1 MLLATHLA
9 ETSVT
14 IDDVVYVID
23 SGRFKVLFPSVAR
36 MNFGRNRVNVF
47 TRNDGAVKVNPGI
60 FTTCIPPKYSPRWT
74 VFYEMVQ
81 SNAIFLLDVTEVTTL
96 ALWRI
101 GGPIE
106 LPFDKK
112 SVAKR
117 LRSWA
122 RTKLYWRE
130 TNK

>member
-1 MLLATHLA
+1 
-9 ETSVT
+9 
-14 IDDVVYVID
+14 
-23 SGRFKVLFPSVAR
+23 
-36 MNFGRNRVNVF
+36 
-47 TRNDGAVKVNPGI
+47 
-60 FTTCIPPKYSPRWT
+60 
-74 VFYEMVQ
+74 MVQ

-106 LPFDKK
+106 LPFDKER
-112 SVAKR
+112 VAKR

-130 TNK
+130 TNKELFL

>member
-9 ETSVT
+9 EMSVT

-60 FTTCIPPKYSPRWT
+60 FTTCIPP
-74 VFYEMVQ
+74 Q
-81 SNAIFLLDVTEVTTL
+81 IFTSLDCIL
-96 ALWRI
+96 RN
-101 GGPIE
+101 GPIE
-106 LPFDKK
+106 CYFP
-112 SVAKR
+112 S
-117 LRSWA
+117 
-122 RTKLYWRE
+122 
-130 TNK
+130 